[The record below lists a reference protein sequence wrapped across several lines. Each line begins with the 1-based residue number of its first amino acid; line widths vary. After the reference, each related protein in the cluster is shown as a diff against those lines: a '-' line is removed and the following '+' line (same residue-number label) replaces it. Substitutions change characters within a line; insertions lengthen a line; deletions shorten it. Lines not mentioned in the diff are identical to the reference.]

1 MTSPKVPQA
10 WNTMPPKLMTVQET
24 ADYLRVHPT
33 TIGRLVKRRQIPAFR
48 IGNGWRFSVEA
59 IDRWRLELED
69 GQLSG

>member
-1 MTSPKVPQA
+1 MTSPKDQQA
-10 WNTMPPKLMTVQET
+10 SNATPPKVMTVKET

-59 IDRWRLELED
+59 LDRWRSEQEA